1 MSNLT
6 DQRYLRSEQYRD
18 AANLDARI
26 RLHARFSTNPSDLQ
40 RWIFDRL
47 DLPARSR
54 ILELGCGPA
63 SLWRANAERF
73 PPGWSLTLAD
83 LSPGMAREARGALGG
98 LGLPAAYLCADAQA
112 IPCAG
117 ARFDAVLANHMLYHV
132 PDRAAAVAE
141 IARVL
146 RPDGRCYAATNGEG
160 HLAELH
166 ALVARF
172 DPALRLWGGR
182 AGLSFSLQNG
192 AEQLAARFGEV
203 RLERYEDG
211 LAVTE
216 SAPLAAYIASVVR
229 LDPPRR
235 RDLERFVEAELAAQ
249 GGTIRITKDAGL
261 LTALRPHKD

>member
-1 MSNLT
+1 MSTLT
-6 DQRYLRSEQYRD
+6 DQRYLRSQQYRD

-26 RLHARFSTNPSDLQ
+26 QLHVRFSTNRFDLQ

-47 DLPARSR
+47 DLPERSSV
-54 ILELGCGPA
+54 LELGCGPA
-63 SLWRANAERF
+63 SLWRANAERI

-83 LSPGMAREARGALGG
+83 LSAGMAREARGALGG
-98 LGLPAAYLCADAQA
+98 LGLRAAYLCADAQT

-117 ARFDAVLANHMLYHV
+117 ARFDAVVANHMLYHV
-132 PDRAAAVAE
+132 PDRARAVAE

-172 DPALRLWGGR
+172 DPELRLWGGGS
-182 AGLSFSLQNG
+182 GLNFSLQNG
-192 AEQLAARFGEV
+192 AEQLRAGFGEV
-203 RLERYEDG
+203 LLERYEDG

-216 SAPLAAYIASVVR
+216 SAPLVAYIESIVH
-229 LDPPRR
+229 LDPSRR
-235 RDLERFVEAELAAQ
+235 GDLQRFVEAELAAR

-261 LTALRPHKD
+261 LTALRPRKD